1 MKKMITTAAIAAM
14 VLTATAALAAPTPAD
29 KCEASKNKTAGAYYS
44 CREKAESTA
53 ITKALPMPDYS
64 KCTAKFDSSWD
75 KAETTGAGACPDDVT
90 LTADMNAFIAAQA
103 AEAASV
109 IAGAPIPDCAGDL
122 ATCESDL
129 ATCEAQPTGQERETG
144 QTLCYDSFG
153 TGIPCAGTGQ
163 DGEFLKGVVDS
174 FTDNGNGT
182 VTDDQTGLMWEK
194 LSDNGDIHDKD
205 TTYDWATA
213 VTTKVAA
220 LNAASFGGHNDWR
233 LPNRRELDSLINI
246 GAVSPATFSEFNT
259 DCVPSC
265 TVLTCSCTQ
274 LSVYWSSST
283 YQSVPVNAWVVN
295 FSDGDTSANTKFN
308 NRSVRA
314 VRAGS

>member
-1 MKKMITTAAIAAM
+1 LKKTITGAAVAAIAF
-14 VLTATAALAAPTPAD
+14 TATAALAAPTPAD

-44 CREKAESTA
+44 CREKAEATA
-53 ITKALPMPDYS
+53 IKKATTPDYS

-75 KAETTGAGACPDDVT
+75 KAETTGEGACPDIVT
-90 LTADMNAFIAAQA
+90 LTADMNAFLAAQA

-109 IAGAPIPDCAGDL
+109 VAGAPIPDCAG
-122 ATCESDL
+122 DL

-144 QTLCYDSFG
+144 QTLCYDSVG
-153 TGIPCAGTGQ
+153 TVIPCAGTGQ
-163 DGEFLKGVVDS
+163 DGEFLKGVAHS

-182 VTDDQTGLMWEK
+182 VTDNTTGLMWEK

-205 TTYDWATA
+205 TTYDWTTA
-213 VTTKVAA
+213 VTTKIAA

-233 LPNRRELDSLINI
+233 LPNRRELESLLNI
-246 GAVSPATFSEFNT
+246 GAVSPATFSEF
-259 DCVPSC
+259 DSGCMAGC

-283 YQSVPVNAWVVN
+283 YQAVALNAWVVS
-295 FSDGDTSANTKFN
+295 FSDGDTSAALKPNS
-308 NRSVRA
+308 RSVRA